1 MAEVTQETGAAQET
15 ESKREYIVDGF
26 LFLSAEDA
34 AAAREELKKA
44 KYLKRHLEYHSAETI
59 LQLYRKALADRTFQT
74 PVGLAFVNEL
84 REMLIEAGIEEFEI
98 EPIPVYYDVV
108 QNKMRSGYEPVEEKK
123 EENPKKE
130 NGRFRISVVLNVILA
145 VLVAGMFYVAMTGN
159 NPNILNYKNA
169 VVNKYA
175 AWEQELME
183 REQAVREK
191 EQELEIE

>member
-1 MAEVTQETGAAQET
+1 MAEVTQETEVKQET
-15 ESKREYIVDGF
+15 GEKREYIVDGF

-44 KYLKRHLEYHSAETI
+44 KYLKRHLEYHSADTI
-59 LQLYRKALADRTFQT
+59 LELYRKALKERTFQT

-84 REMLIEAGIEEFEI
+84 REMLIEAGVEEFEI

-108 QNKMRSGYEPVEEKK
+108 QNKMRSGFEPVKEKEEEKPEK
-123 EENPKKE
+123 G
-130 NGRFRISVVLNVILA
+130 NGKFGISVALNVVLA

-159 NPNILNYKNA
+159 NPNILNYKNSI
-169 VVNKYA
+169 VNKYA
-175 AWEQELME
+175 AWEQELTE

-191 EQELEIE
+191 EQELGIE